1 MSVQVVFLKSAE
13 LDLKELR
20 GYMVKNFG
28 KDTWQ
33 ASYTKIKDAVNT
45 IRTFPLG
52 GNVPEELE
60 RLNLTQYRQVIAG
73 MNRIIY
79 EVRQEIINLLGR
91 AVTRTRKREVTEWR
105 VVREAVPEI
114 VELTQ

>member
-1 MSVQVVFLKSAE
+1 MSFQVVFLKSAE
-13 LDLKELR
+13 LDLKELQ

-28 KDTWQ
+28 KDAWQ
-33 ASYTKIKDAVNT
+33 VSYAKIKDAVNT
-45 IRTFPLG
+45 IGTFPLG

-79 EVRQEIINLLGR
+79 EVRQEIVYIHIVCG
-91 AVTRTRKREVTEWR
+91 TRKDMKSHLTRR
-105 VVREAVPEI
+105 LVRIAK
-114 VELTQ
+114 T

>member
-20 GYMVKNFG
+20 GYIVRNFG
-28 KDTWQ
+28 KDAWQ
-33 ASYTKIKDAVNT
+33 ASYAKIKDAVNT
-45 IRTFPLG
+45 IGTFPLG

-60 RLNLTQYRQVIAG
+60 RLNLTQYRQVVSG

-79 EVRQEIINLLGR
+79 EVRQEIIYIHM
-91 AVTRTRKREVTEWR
+91 VCDTRKDMKSLLTRR
-105 VVREAVPEI
+105 LLRI
-114 VELTQ
+114 VST